1 MHYSQRLDRLLKL
14 FYQIKVIDLRNN
26 ELNCIYEKSF
36 EGISNLK
43 DLLITENRIN
53 KIDQRSFQEL
63 IYLKVLYLYL
73 YITCL

>member
-1 MHYSQRLDRLLKL
+1 LHYSQRLDRLFKL

>member
-1 MHYSQRLDRLLKL
+1 MHYSQRLDRLFKL